1 MNSSDPNFTQA
12 TEDLKRGG
20 WIVMCLGSAGMLAR
34 MMLSDKH
41 YPWMVWIKRAIAGA
55 FVGLIMYFSLYG
67 VDMNPLYKSVLMC
80 SCGAVAP
87 ELLQLLKRNV
97 KATKTIKGYE
107 KKKKRN
113 KSL

>member
-1 MNSSDPNFTQA
+1 MNSSDPNFGQA

-20 WIVMCLGSAGMLAR
+20 WIVMFLGSVGMLAR
-34 MMLSDKH
+34 MMLTDKH
-41 YPWMVWIKRAIAGA
+41 YTLITWFKRAVAGA

-67 VDMNPLYKSVLMC
+67 VEMNPLYKSVLMC
-80 SCGAVAP
+80 SCGAIAP
-87 ELLQLLKRNV
+87 ELIQLLKNI
-97 KATKTIKGYE
+97 IKKESVHE